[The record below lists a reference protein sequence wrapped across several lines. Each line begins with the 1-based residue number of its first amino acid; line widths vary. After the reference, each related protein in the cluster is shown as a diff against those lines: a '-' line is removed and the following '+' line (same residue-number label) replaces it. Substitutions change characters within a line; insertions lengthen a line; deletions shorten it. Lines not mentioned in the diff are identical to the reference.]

1 MKAQYKNMTASLA
14 TASILILSAT
24 LAACSYSGSEDA
36 QTGSMDNGDMAKT
49 AMVDGSTAT
58 PSDYKNWPKF
68 VGTVDKVATPQIR
81 ELYINQAGMMSK
93 RGEDFPS
100 GTISIMELY
109 EAQKMPDGKP
119 RMDKQGGL
127 IKGKLSKIFI
137 MEKGEGWGSQQP
149 AGTIDNG
156 DWIYSAYLADGK
168 TPATKDF
175 ADCRSCHLPLADK
188 DYIARYDEHFDYHKK

>member
-1 MKAQYKNMTASLA
+1 MNKQHTRLK
-14 TASILILSAT
+14 ASIATTGALILSAGIT
-24 LAACSYSGSEDA
+24 ACSYSGSEDA
-36 QTGSMDNGDMAKT
+36 KTGYMNNGEMAKQ

-68 VGTVDKVATPQIR
+68 VPTVDKAATPQVR

-93 RGEDFPS
+93 RGDDFPS
-100 GTISIMELY
+100 GTVSVMELY
-109 EAQKMPDGKP
+109 EAQKLADGKP
-119 RMDKQGGL
+119 RMDAKGNL
-127 IKGKLSKIFI
+127 VKGKLSKIFI
-137 MEKGEGWGSQQP
+137 MEKGKGWGSQQP

-175 ADCRSCHLPLADK
+175 AACRSCHLPLADK